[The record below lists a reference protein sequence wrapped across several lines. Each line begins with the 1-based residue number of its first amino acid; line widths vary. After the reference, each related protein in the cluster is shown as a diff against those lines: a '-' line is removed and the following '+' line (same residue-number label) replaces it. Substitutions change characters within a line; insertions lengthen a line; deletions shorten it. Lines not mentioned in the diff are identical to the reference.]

1 MNAPRSALVGAAVLF
16 IAIVATGGVAGAD
29 PVTLT
34 VSVADEDG
42 DAVGDVA
49 VEAAWETES
58 GETGTATGTTASNGN
73 VLLDVPEGASVELD
87 VDDGTYVR
95 NRPLRIANASAANVE
110 LGVSRS
116 GTATV
121 TVVDERNR
129 SQADARVTVREDG
142 RAIDRGET
150 GSDGVYETARLER
163 GTYEVTVVKPG
174 YLETER
180 EVTVTRNAETTVAI
194 ERGTVTLDV
203 RTFDDHFDPPAPIE
217 TGSIRVDS
225 SVYDGEVSVTEGT
238 ASLNVPVNAAYTI
251 AVVKDGYDATPK
263 RLWVRE
269 SPVSTNVTARRT
281 PTLSVAPAN
290 ERVLVGETTRVTV
303 RNAYDEPAAG
313 VTVEVDDEAVGETDD
328 RGEADVPIS
337 SAGNRTIVA
346 RDGDVTSDPVTIE
359 GVETADGTDPGE
371 NGSGENDTDDGDGGV
386 SDDGDGN
393 ASDDDA
399 GSGSNDAEDGDPGST
414 DDGVPGFG
422 VVAAVL
428 ALLAAGAAGAAGRLR
443 GQ

>member
-1 MNAPRSALVGAAVLF
+1 MNVPRSALVGATVLF
-16 IAIVATGGVAGAD
+16 IAVVASGGAAGAD

-42 DAVGDVA
+42 DAVGGVT
-49 VEAAWETES
+49 VESTWETDD
-58 GETGTATGTTASNGN
+58 GETGTAAGTTASNGN

-95 NRPLRIANASAANVE
+95 NRPLRIANASATNVE

-121 TVVDERNR
+121 TVVDDRNR

-150 GSDGVYETARLER
+150 DADGVYETARLER
-163 GTYEVTVVKPG
+163 GTYDVSVVKPG

-180 EVTVTRNAETTVAI
+180 SVTVSRNAETTVAL
-194 ERGTVTLDV
+194 ERDTVRLDV

-217 TGSIRVDS
+217 TGAIRVSS

-238 ASLNVPVNAAYTI
+238 ASLTVPVNAAYTI

-263 RLWVRE
+263 RIRVRE
-269 SPVSTNVTARRT
+269 SPASTNVTARRT
-281 PTLSVAPAN
+281 PTLSVTPAN

-303 RNAYDEPAAG
+303 RNAYDEPAADA
-313 VTVEVDDEAVGETDD
+313 TVEVDGDAVGETDD
-328 RGEADVPIS
+328 RGEVDVPIS

-346 RDGDVTSDPVTIE
+346 RNEDVASDPVAVE
-359 GVETADGTDPGE
+359 GVEVADGTDPDG
-371 NGSGENDTDDGDGGV
+371 NGSGDADGAGND
-386 SDDGDGN
+386 SDDGDDPDGTAN
-393 ASDDDA
+393 GSDDA
-399 GSGSNDAEDGDPGST
+399 

-428 ALLAAGAAGAAGRLR
+428 ALLAAGAAGRLR
-443 GQ
+443 DR